1 MTIEPSLR
9 LVAYLDWTFVS
20 LPGDSPM
27 RLSSIDWRW
36 ALPRIAAVFLV
47 TRLLVLVVA
56 FAVEV
61 SQPAPASLVRV
72 EERPVLSSLT
82 LWDGEYYLGIAEDG
96 YHTDPS
102 YGPDYAFYPGY
113 PATIRAA
120 SALTLGDIGM
130 ASVVASN
137 AAFCLALLVLYV
149 LSVRHL
155 SRERAI
161 LSLWYLALAP
171 GAIAFALSYSDSL
184 FLLLAVSAFLAAET
198 RHPWLAGV
206 GLALATLTR
215 APGILLALPLLVL
228 LAQEDGWRPTR
239 TWLPLLVAPIALAC
253 WFTWLWWL
261 TGDPMAAVSAQ
272 SYWDHPAAASGT
284 VLGHAGLPRD
294 HVAGLAPGLVIVLWL
309 GSLLFHCFL
318 FVFFRP
324 DKVRPA
330 YWLAAFLAVASVFMA
345 GRLQSAPRY
354 LAVAWP
360 FDWVLAGRAS
370 RVGRGIVLA
379 AFAGLQVVTL
389 WLAFTWQ
396 VPP

>member
-1 MTIEPSLR
+1 VDSPSR
-9 LVAYLDWTFVS
+9 
-20 LPGDSPM
+20 LPG
-27 RLSSIDWRW
+27 IDWRW
-36 ALPRIAAVFLV
+36 ALPRIAAVFLA

-56 FAVEV
+56 LAVEV

-82 LWDGEYYLGIAEDG
+82 LWDGEYYLGIAADG
-96 YHTDPS
+96 YHADPS

-113 PATIRAA
+113 PVTIRAA
-120 SALTLGDIGM
+120 AALTLGDIGA
-130 ASVVASN
+130 ASVAASN
-137 AAFCLALLVLYV
+137 GAFFLALLMLYA
-149 LSVRHL
+149 LSVRYL
-155 SRERAI
+155 PRDRAI
-161 LSLWYLALAP
+161 LSLWFLALAP

-215 APGILLALPLLVL
+215 APGILLALPLLL
-228 LAQEDGWRPTR
+228 LFVQRDGWRPTR
-239 TWLPLLVAPIALAC
+239 AWLPLLVAPIALAG
-253 WFTWLWWL
+253 WFVWLWWL

-272 SYWDHPAAASGT
+272 SYWDPPAASGT
-284 VLGHAGLPRD
+284 VIEGAGVPRE
-294 HVAGLAPGLVIVLWL
+294 HVAGLAPGLVTALWL
-309 GSLLFHCFL
+309 GSVMFHCFL

-324 DKVRPA
+324 DGVRPA
-330 YWLAAFLAVASVFMA
+330 YWLVAILAVGSVFMA

-354 LAVAWP
+354 LAIAWP

-379 AFAGLQVVTL
+379 SFAGLQVVTL